1 MDSISQPPGAAAVLA
16 APPAVSATSLPVRPR
31 GRAGR
36 IAALFGPA
44 FVVSVA
50 YVDPANFATNMSGGA
65 SYGFMLL
72 WVIAAANLVA
82 MFVQALA
89 AKLGIATGQSLA
101 ALCRRHLPRPLTWL
115 LWVQAEMIAVA
126 TDLAE
131 FLGGAIALNLLFG
144 VPLLPAADV
153 TAVVSAGLLVL
164 APHGRRRFETV
175 ITGLLTVICTG
186 FVYQA
191 VLSPHLARA
200 AAGFVPHLAG
210 RGSLVIAAGIVGAT
224 VMPHVIHLH
233 SALTADQGP
242 DHAAGGGRPG
252 GAEAVRLRVR
262 ASRVDIGVAL
272 SLAGLVN
279 MAMLVVAAAVLPGR
293 DASTLTAIQADLGG
307 LLGRGAAVA
316 FALALLASGLASSSV
331 GTYAGQVMME
341 GFLRRRI
348 PLAVRP
354 PGHHGA
360 GFRPDRHGRRPGA
373 AAHRQPGGAV
383 RRPALGAHPAGRA
396 DQPPRDHGRAGQPAG
411 DQLSRDRGHGRRP
424 RPQRRPALAGRHRLV
439 SRSGDA

>member
-1 MDSISQPPGAAAVLA
+1 MFRHTSRLQFESKPDQPD
-16 APPAVSATSLPVRPR
+16 PVYARKLQEL
-31 GRAGR
+31 
-36 IAALFGPA
+36 I
-44 FVVSVA
+44 
-50 YVDPANFATNMSGGA
+50 GGA
-65 SYGFMLL
+65 YGEMTVTMQYLFQGWNCRMPGKYKDLIMDIATGFTLL
-72 WVIAAANLVA
+72 WVIVAANLVA

-115 LWVQAEMIAVA
+115 LWAEGEAIAIA

-144 VPLLPAADV
+144 MPLLPAAGV

-175 ITGLLTVICTG
+175 ITGLLAVICVG

-191 VLSPHLARA
+191 VLSPHLSRA
-200 AAGFVPHLAG
+200 VGGFVPHLAG

-233 SALTADQGP
+233 SALTRDQGET
-242 DHAAGGGRPG
+242 AGR
-252 GAEAVRLRVR
+252 AEAVR
-262 ASRVDIGVAL
+262 ASRVDIAVAL
-272 SLAGLVN
+272 GIAGVVN

-293 DASTLTAIQADLGG
+293 DVSTLNAIQADLGG

-331 GTYAGQVMME
+331 GTYAGQVIME
-341 GFLRRRI
+341 GFLRRRVPLVARRLVTMVPAFALLATGADPVRLLIVSQVALSVGLPSVLI
-348 PLAVRP
+348 PLVVLTSRRTIMGALVNRRITVVTAIAITTAVV
-354 PGHHGA
+354 GLNG
-360 GFRPDRHGRRPGA
+360 
-373 AAHRQPGGAV
+373 V
-383 RRPALGAHPAGRA
+383 LLYLALT
-396 DQPPRDHGRAGQPAG
+396 
-411 DQLSRDRGHGRRP
+411 S
-424 RPQRRPALAGRHRLV
+424 
-439 SRSGDA
+439 

>member
-1 MDSISQPPGAAAVLA
+1 
-16 APPAVSATSLPVRPR
+16 VR
-31 GRAGR
+31 R
-36 IAALFGPA
+36 IAALCGPA

-50 YVDPANFATNMSGGA
+50 YVDPGNFATNMSGGA
-65 SYGFMLL
+65 SYGYTLL
-72 WVIAAANLVA
+72 WVIAVANLVA
-82 MFVQALA
+82 MFVQALS

-115 LWVQAEMIAVA
+115 LWAQGEMIAIA

-144 VPLLPAADV
+144 VPLLPAAGV
-153 TAVVSAGLLVL
+153 TAVVSAGLLAL

-175 ITGLLTVICTG
+175 ITGLLAVICAG

-191 VLSPHLARA
+191 VLSPHLSRA
-200 AAGFVPHLAG
+200 AAGLVPHLAG

-233 SALTADQGP
+233 SALTSNQALTRDQGETV
-242 DHAAGGGRPG
+242 GR
-252 GAEAVRLRVR
+252 AEAMR

-272 SLAGLVN
+272 GVAGLVN

-293 DASTLTAIQADLGG
+293 DASTLTAIQADLSG

-331 GTYAGQVMME
+331 GTYAGQVIME
-341 GFLRRRI
+341 GFLQRRV
-348 PLAVRP
+348 PLAVR
-354 PGHHGA
+354 
-360 GFRPDRHGRRPGA
+360 
-373 AAHRQPGGAV
+373 
-383 RRPALGAHPAGRA
+383 
-396 DQPPRDHGRAGQPAG
+396 
-411 DQLSRDRGHGRRP
+411 
-424 RPQRRPALAGRHRLV
+424 RLV
-439 SRSGDA
+439 TMAPAFALLAAGADPVRLLIVSQVALSVGLPSVLIPLVVLTSRRSIMGALVNRRVTTVTAIVVTAGVIGLSGVLLCLALTA

>member
-1 MDSISQPPGAAAVLA
+1 MLSISQQPGAAATLA
-16 APPAVSATSLPVRPR
+16 VPATVPATSLPARRR
-31 GRAGR
+31 GRARR
-36 IAALFGPA
+36 IAALCGPA

-50 YVDPANFATNMSGGA
+50 YVDPGNFATNMSGGA

-115 LWVQAEMIAVA
+115 LWAQGEMIAVA

-144 VPLLPAADV
+144 MPLLPAAGV
-153 TAVVSAGLLVL
+153 TAVVSAGLLAL

-175 ITGLLTVICTG
+175 IAGLLAVVCIG

-191 VLSPHLARA
+191 VLSPHLSQA

-233 SALTADQGP
+233 SALTADPGP
-242 DHAAGGGRPG
+242 DHAGGADRTG

-272 SLAGLVN
+272 GLAGLVN

-293 DASTLTAIQADLGG
+293 DAGTLTAIQADLGG

-331 GTYAGQVMME
+331 GTYAGQVIME

-348 PLAVRP
+348 PLV
-354 PGHHGA
+354 
-360 GFRPDRHGRRPGA
+360 
-373 AAHRQPGGAV
+373 V
-383 RRPALGAHPAGRA
+383 RRLVTMVPAFALIAAGADPVRLLIVSQVALSVGLPSVLIPLAVLTSRRVVMGTLVNRRA
-396 DQPPRDHGRAGQPAG
+396 TIVAAIVVTAAVVGLNGV
-411 DQLSRDRGHGRRP
+411 LLW
-424 RPQRRPALAGRHRLV
+424 LA
-439 SRSGDA
+439 ATA

>member
-1 MDSISQPPGAAAVLA
+1 M
-16 APPAVSATSLPVRPR
+16 R
-31 GRAGR
+31 R
-36 IAALFGPA
+36 IAALCGPA

-50 YVDPANFATNMSGGA
+50 YVDPGNFATNMSGGA
-65 SYGFMLL
+65 SYGYTLL
-72 WVIAAANLVA
+72 WVIAVANLVA
-82 MFVQALA
+82 MFVQALS

-115 LWVQAEMIAVA
+115 LWAQGEMIAIA

-144 VPLLPAADV
+144 VPLLPAAGV
-153 TAVVSAGLLVL
+153 TAVVSAGLLAL

-175 ITGLLTVICTG
+175 ITGLLAVICAG

-191 VLSPHLARA
+191 VLSPHLSRA
-200 AAGFVPHLAG
+200 AAGLVPHLAG

-233 SALTADQGP
+233 SALTSNQALTRDQGETV
-242 DHAAGGGRPG
+242 GR
-252 GAEAVRLRVR
+252 AEAMR

-272 SLAGLVN
+272 GVAGLVN

-293 DASTLTAIQADLGG
+293 DASTLTAIQADLSG

-331 GTYAGQVMME
+331 GTYAGQVIME
-341 GFLRRRI
+341 GFLQRRV
-348 PLAVRP
+348 PLAVR
-354 PGHHGA
+354 
-360 GFRPDRHGRRPGA
+360 
-373 AAHRQPGGAV
+373 
-383 RRPALGAHPAGRA
+383 
-396 DQPPRDHGRAGQPAG
+396 
-411 DQLSRDRGHGRRP
+411 
-424 RPQRRPALAGRHRLV
+424 RLV
-439 SRSGDA
+439 TMAPAFALLAAGADPVRLLIVSQVALSVGLPSVLIPLVVLTSRRSIMGALVNRRVTTVTAIVVTAGVIGLSGVLLCLALTA